1 MRFKPE
7 EVNREAVA
15 ACFAEH
21 RAAIEALIG
30 GAQVEH
36 VGSTAVPGALTK
48 GDLDLLVRVPEERF
62 SDAIDSLRSLYSV
75 DQPENW
81 SSTFASFRQEPGGD
95 VPVGIQ
101 AVIAGSGDDSLFLEW
116 RERLRSEPDLLE
128 RFNDFKRSQVGA
140 DPDRYVAAKARF
152 IEGVLGRTP
161 NTD

>member
-36 VGSTAVPGALTK
+36 VGSTAVPGALP
-48 GDLDLLVRVPEERF
+48 R
-62 SDAIDSLRSLYSV
+62 AISTCSSV
-75 DQPENW
+75 FLK
-81 SSTFASFRQEPGGD
+81 S
-95 VPVGIQ
+95 
-101 AVIAGSGDDSLFLEW
+101 GS
-116 RERLRSEPDLLE
+116 PT
-128 RFNDFKRSQVGA
+128 QVGA